1 MYFGNLARFNSYS
14 AVLNAKAA
22 IRHFHKLHSPE
33 KSSPTEAHAVAQVLR
48 GLERT
53 IKPAE
58 NRKLGLSKENSH
70 HFLDYLLPEG
80 INEASL
86 RQL

>member
-1 MYFGNLARFNSYS
+1 M
-14 AVLNAKAA
+14 LNAKAA

-33 KSSPTEAHAVAQVLR
+33 KASPTEAHAVAQAVR

-58 NRKLGLSKENSH
+58 NRKLRLTKENLH
-70 HFLDYLLPEG
+70 LFLDYLLPEG
-80 INEASL
+80 IEDASF
-86 RQL
+86 